1 MIQDLE
7 QIEFRK
13 GMLENGMKPD
23 VLPVKIWRGGKI
35 SEEIRKAINEEDI
48 LNLGGVYGDENASE
62 VVSDEFDA
70 AVVASSEA
78 LEVSILCTLHLKK
91 IGVPVIY
98 AKAANEDH
106 AQILTSVGATHVVF
120 PERESATRTSAQ
132 IINPAFM
139 DFIPLVKDFNLIEIP
154 APDAFIGKS
163 LLELN
168 IRKTL
173 QVFVLAIKEEGEYVF
188 LPEADLVIQ
197 RKHQLVIIGR
207 DKNLQQFQEKM

>member
-1 MIQDLE
+1 MSKKHICIIGLGQFGRELALQMASDCE
-7 QIEFRK
+7 
-13 GMLENGMKPD
+13 
-23 VLPVKIWRGGKI
+23 VLAIDIDEYPI
-35 SEEIRKAINEEDI
+35 SLVGDRVQRAVI
-48 LNLGGVYGDENASE
+48 LDARDFQSLSK
-62 VVSDEFDA
+62 VVSKDFDA

-106 AQILTSVGATHVVF
+106 AQILTSVGATHIVF
-120 PERESATRTSAQ
+120 PERESAARTSAQ
-132 IINPAFM
+132 IGNPAFM

-188 LPEADLVIQ
+188 LPEADFVIQ

-207 DKNLQQFQEKM
+207 EKDLQRFQTH